1 MKTRR
6 RRLGPVAATEPS
18 APDAPRAPRKPEP
31 LSLDAGA
38 AIKKPEPPSLDAGA
52 VKKPAAPI
60 SLDAG
65 AKKPDAPAEG
75 DKAKPPARPPVIGTG
90 HKMPPVG
97 QLRGRPLGRI
107 LIKMGKVNRTQVQ
120 EALEIQKTKHGP
132 IGQILVELGYVTD
145 PDVQLALAAKVG
157 MEPVEIGKFDIPKEI
172 IVLLPAQVA
181 QTYRVIPVDYEP
193 TTKLLTV
200 ALDNPNNF
208 QATDDLKTLMGFSIK
223 VWMPAWRNSLATA

>member
-1 MKTRR
+1 MPIRP
-6 RRLGPVAATEPS
+6 LGSSPGDEELPKRKLEPLNLDAGAAMGRKTEPS

-65 AKKPDAPAEG
+65 AKKPDGSTEG

-107 LIKMGKVNRTQVQ
+107 LIKMGKLNR
-120 EALEIQKTKHGP
+120 
-132 IGQILVELGYVTD
+132 
-145 PDVQLALAAKVG
+145 
-157 MEPVEIGKFDIPKEI
+157 
-172 IVLLPAQVA
+172 
-181 QTYRVIPVDYEP
+181 
-193 TTKLLTV
+193 
-200 ALDNPNNF
+200 
-208 QATDDLKTLMGFSIK
+208 
-223 VWMPAWRNSLATA
+223 